1 MQNRF
6 FSKIPRW
13 YWLIIILEISLG
25 ILLFLPEIVPV
36 IWIRYGLGAIFI
48 LYVPGYAIVRS
59 LYAGKALD
67 NFEQSALSIGLSL
80 SLVPVIGFVLDL
92 TPWRIGLATIV
103 STLMLVTT
111 GVSTLALY
119 QERSKVSVSPSREVV
134 SVENQ
139 EG

>member
-6 FSKIPRW
+6 FSKIPQW

-25 ILLFLPEIVPV
+25 ILLFLPEIVPI
-36 IWIRYGLGAIFI
+36 IWIRYGLGAIFV

-59 LYAGKALD
+59 LYAGKTLD
-67 NFEQSALSIGLSL
+67 NIEQSALSIGLSL
-80 SLVPVIGFVLDL
+80 SLVPVIGFILDL

-103 STLMLVTT
+103 STLMLVTI

-119 QERSKVSVSPSREVV
+119 QERAEVNVSPDRKVTY
-134 SVENQ
+134 VENH
-139 EG
+139 E